1 MLRVDAFQRIESWV
15 SIVRVEKKSRYKAS
29 DISWSAEFSKSHLNS
44 AHIFMI
50 QSVLS
55 QCFIK

>member
-1 MLRVDAFQRIESWV
+1 MLRVDASRRIESWI
-15 SIVRVEKKSRYKAS
+15 SIIRVEKKSRYEAS
-29 DISWSAEFSKSHLNS
+29 DISWSAEFPKSHLNS

-55 QCFIK
+55 